1 MGKERKMR
9 KIGFLGCGK
18 IGQMLLS
25 HVKEEG
31 YAEVSFIEDP
41 AVTID
46 GERIIR
52 GDDPQETMEAYASA
66 DLIVECATA
75 SVLKNRLELIL
86 AHADLLM
93 FSVTAF
99 SDEEF
104 AAKAAALAEQYHR
117 TIYLPHGAILGLDG
131 IFDGRRLW
139 KEVSVVTTKNPKSL
153 GREDTE
159 RTVVYE
165 GSTRGAC
172 REYPRNVNVHAS
184 IALAGIG
191 LDRTHSV
198 IISDPA
204 VSTNAHSIT
213 LKGDGIDITLDVSS
227 YAAGAVSGLYTPHS
241 ACGSLDRICLMNE
254 GKHFV

>member
-1 MGKERKMR
+1 MR

-18 IGQMLLS
+18 IGQMLLA
-25 HVKEEG
+25 HVKEER

-41 AVTID
+41 AVTIE

-52 GDDPQETMEAYASA
+52 GEDPQETLEAYASA

-86 AHADLLM
+86 PNADLLM

-99 SDEEF
+99 SDDEF
-104 AAKAAALAEQYHR
+104 AAKAEALAKKYHR

-131 IFDGRRLW
+131 IFDGRCLW
-139 KEVSVVTTKNPKSL
+139 NEVSIVTTKNPKSL

-165 GSTRGAC
+165 GSTRDAC
-172 REYPRNVNVHAS
+172 KAYPRNVNVHAS

-198 IISDPA
+198 IISDPS
-204 VSTNAHSIT
+204 VSTNAHKIT

-241 ACGSLDRICLMNE
+241 ACGSLDRICRENE
-254 GKHFV
+254 GKRFV

>member
-1 MGKERKMR
+1 MR

-18 IGQMLLS
+18 IGQALLT
-25 HVKEEG
+25 HAKEKG

-41 AVTID
+41 MADIP
-46 GERIIR
+46 GEIVIR
-52 GDDPQETMEAYASA
+52 GNDAEEIRRAYEDA

-75 SVLKNRLELIL
+75 AVLKEHLELIL
-86 AHADLLM
+86 SHADLLM

-99 SDEEF
+99 SDDEF
-104 AAKAAALAEQYHR
+104 AAKAAELSERYHR

-131 IFDGRRLW
+131 IFDGKRLW
-139 KEVSVVTTKNPKSL
+139 REVTIVTTKNPKSL
-153 GREDTE
+153 GRDDAV

-172 REYPRNVNVHAS
+172 KEYPRNVNVHAS

-198 IISDPA
+198 IISDPEVA
-204 VSTNAHSIT
+204 TNAHTIT
-213 LKGDGIDITLDVSS
+213 LKGDGIDITMDVSS
-227 YAAGAVSGLYTPHS
+227 YAAGAVSGKYTPYS
-241 ACGSLDRICLMNE
+241 ACGSLDRICEKNE
-254 GKHFV
+254 GKRFV